1 MDDAQNMTDGRMRI
15 IRQRL
20 AKEYKQAER
29 ELKKQVNE
37 YYADFK
43 AADLKKRELVKQK
56 KLSQAEYIKWRE
68 NKMLY
73 GETLKQKVDVMS
85 QHLLNVDKQAAGI
98 INREMFG
105 VYANNYNF
113 AKYQVEKGLHIDTS
127 FTLFDRKTV
136 ERMAEKN
143 PKLLRE
149 RKTKDG
155 KILKWSRRKVNT
167 AITQGVLQGESID
180 KIAKRLVDV
189 VGMQERYALTNAR
202 TAMTAAQNAGRME
215 SFLNSAALGIK
226 LKKQWMATLDER
238 TRSSH
243 QELDGEIVDINKPF
257 SNKLM
262 FPGDPDGA
270 PAEIYN
276 CRCTMIGDLEDYP
289 RENFQ
294 RYDNIEGKP
303 IDYVTYKEW
312 LAAKQKAANMTKL
325 DAAQKEVDAIKDA
338 IKAKGA
344 DPDKAF
350 SGIWKD
356 DVTYADWEDKKDAI
370 QAKREY
376 FQKKIQ
382 NQQKLVDYGVAS
394 SFDQK
399 QLKKFKELLNDLEE
413 FEKNGPEFAPLFK
426 QLKTAEDKVK
436 SIKAADMA
444 GTAFTEERK
453 AAGLWAKTTKEY
465 RDADKYFDPI
475 ARKVHATATRIE
487 HKGYYEYTAGSGKFN
502 RPLAGFRG
510 WSWDPRNFVG
520 PGKVNIDEDGF
531 GDWIRG
537 LTTFCEKS
545 KYDRD
550 FWVQSGQSQATLEG
564 FLGVPYGTLGRMTEE
579 QLQQFVG
586 EEKIIPQFISGA
598 INKGGGSYTPGNMVI
613 NIFVPKGSEALYVL
627 EDGAFSKAEHE
638 MILQRGGTYRIT
650 RIYWGRD
657 EKHGG
662 RKLMVDME
670 LHPEKG
676 YDKFQQKKK

>member
-1 MDDAQNMTDGRMRI
+1 M
-15 IRQRL
+15 
-20 AKEYKQAER
+20 Y
-29 ELKKQVNE
+29 
-37 YYADFK
+37 
-43 AADLKKRELVKQK
+43 
-56 KLSQAEYIKWRE
+56 
-68 NKMLY
+68 
-73 GETLKQKVDVMS
+73 
-85 QHLLNVDKQAAGI
+85 
-98 INREMFG
+98 
-105 VYANNYNF
+105 
-113 AKYQVEKGLHIDTS
+113 
-127 FTLFDRKTV
+127 
-136 ERMAEKN
+136 
-143 PKLLRE
+143 
-149 RKTKDG
+149 
-155 KILKWSRRKVNT
+155 
-167 AITQGVLQGESID
+167 
-180 KIAKRLVDV
+180 
-189 VGMQERYALTNAR
+189 
-202 TAMTAAQNAGRME
+202 
-215 SFLNSAALGIK
+215 
-226 LKKQWMATLDER
+226 
-238 TRSSH
+238 
-243 QELDGEIVDINKPF
+243 
-257 SNKLM
+257 
-262 FPGDPDGA
+262 PGDPDGA

-325 DAAQKEVDAIKDA
+325 DDAQKKVDAIKDA

-344 DPDKAF
+344 DPDKTF

-376 FQKKIQ
+376 FQKQIQ
-382 NQQKLVDYGVAS
+382 DKQQLVDYGVAS

-399 QLKKFKELLNDLEE
+399 QLKKFKGLLDDLEE

-436 SIKAADMA
+436 SIQAADMA

-510 WSWDPRNFVG
+510 WSWNPGNFVG

-537 LTTFCEKS
+537 LTSFCEKS

-627 EDGAFSKAEHE
+627 EDGAFSKDEHE

>member
-1 MDDAQNMTDGRMRI
+1 MDDAQNMTDSRMRI

-20 AKEYKQAER
+20 AAEYKQAGR

-43 AADLKKRELVKQK
+43 AADLKKRELVKQG
-56 KLSQAEYIKWRE
+56 KLSQADYIKWRE

-215 SFLNSAALGIK
+215 SYLNSAALGIK

-262 FPGDPDGA
+262 YPGDPDGA

-344 DPDKAF
+344 DPDKTF

-370 QAKREY
+370 QAKRAY
-376 FQKKIQ
+376 FQKQIQ
-382 NQQKLVDYGVAS
+382 DKQQLVDYGIAS

-399 QLKKFKELLNDLEE
+399 QLNKFKGLLDDLEE

-426 QLKTAEDKVK
+426 QLKAAEDKVK
-436 SIKAADMA
+436 SIKAADLA

-510 WSWDPRNFVG
+510 WSWDQRNFVG

-537 LTTFCEKS
+537 LTSFCEKS

-627 EDGAFSKAEHE
+627 EDGAFRKSEHE

-650 RIYWGRD
+650 RIYWGTD

-662 RKLMVDME
+662 RKLIVDME

>member
-1 MDDAQNMTDGRMRI
+1 MDDAQKMTDSRMRI

-20 AKEYKQAER
+20 AAEYKQAGR
-29 ELKKQVNE
+29 ELKKQANE
-37 YYADFK
+37 YYAGFK
-43 AADLKKRELVKQK
+43 AADLKKRELVKQG
-56 KLSQAEYIKWRE
+56 KLSQADYIKWRE

-155 KILKWSRRKVNT
+155 KVLKWSRRKVNT

-189 VGMQERYALTNAR
+189 VGMQERYAMTNAR

-215 SFLNSAALGIK
+215 SFLNSAAMGIK

-257 SNKLM
+257 SNELM
-262 FPGDPDGA
+262 YPGDPDGA

-312 LAAKQKAANMTKL
+312 LAAKQKTANMAKL
-325 DAAQKEVDAIKDA
+325 DDAQKEVDAIKDA

-370 QAKREY
+370 QAKKEY
-376 FQKKIQ
+376 FQKQIQ
-382 NQQKLVDYGVAS
+382 DKQQLVDYGVAS

-399 QLKKFKELLNDLEE
+399 QLTKFKELLNDLEE

-426 QLKTAEDKVK
+426 QLKAAEEKVK
-436 SIKAADMA
+436 SIKNADLA
-444 GTAFTEERK
+444 WSAFNEARKK
-453 AAGLWAKTTKEY
+453 AALWAKDTAEY
-465 RDADKYFDPI
+465 RKLDEYYDKL
-475 ARKVHATATRIE
+475 ARKVHATATRTE

-520 PGKVNIDEDGF
+520 PGKVDIDEDGRKGIDVALHLDSDSVF
-531 GDWIRG
+531 VQELRLAARLAEPPQGKARQ
-537 LTTFCEKS
+537 LL
-545 KYDRD
+545 RD
-550 FWVQSGQSQATLEG
+550 FLA
-564 FLGVPYGTLGRMTEE
+564 FRME
-579 QLQQFVG
+579 
-586 EEKIIPQFISGA
+586 
-598 INKGGGSYTPGNMVI
+598 N
-613 NIFVPKGSEALYVL
+613 
-627 EDGAFSKAEHE
+627 
-638 MILQRGGTYRIT
+638 
-650 RIYWGRD
+650 
-657 EKHGG
+657 
-662 RKLMVDME
+662 
-670 LHPEKG
+670 
-676 YDKFQQKKK
+676 